1 MTESTFPSLQADGVT
16 ITARRESDA
25 LRIVMTGS
33 LESRD
38 PRASF
43 DPYWTALDETIRREH
58 VSRVVLDIRGLDY
71 MNSSGILTLARWLM
85 KATSH
90 SAYQVVIEHDPDLT
104 WQHSNVPV
112 LAKLAPAVVQVDR
125 GSPESPDRNDAKR

>member
-1 MTESTFPSLQADGVT
+1 MAESRFASLHADGVT
-16 ITARRESDA
+16 IDPRLENDV

-38 PRASF
+38 PRVSF
-43 DPYWTALDETIRREH
+43 DPYWTALDEAIRRER
-58 VSRVVLDIRGLDY
+58 VARVVLDIRGLEY

-85 KATSH
+85 KVTSH
-90 SAYQVVIEHDPDLT
+90 AAYQVVIEHDADLT

-112 LAKLAPAVVQVDR
+112 LVKLAPAVVRVDP
-125 GSPESPDRNDAKR
+125 GGDHAKR